1 MTVRGQGRSLQH
13 GASKYHG
20 GRSVYTPRSAISA
33 TLREKS
39 LAKGF
44 LLENVSTDALYP
56 AFYLKKNRVFELRF
70 RLGGVSVLVVCTCGR
85 FVCGDLRRRSRSR
98 RVTTADELKQK
109 YRRTCILC

>member
-39 LAKGF
+39 LAKGL

-56 AFYLKKNRVFELRF
+56 AFYLKKNTGAMVAPSEN
-70 RLGGVSVLVVCTCGR
+70 V
-85 FVCGDLRRRSRSR
+85 
-98 RVTTADELKQK
+98 E
-109 YRRTCILC
+109 

>member
-56 AFYLKKNRVFELRF
+56 AFYLKKKFIMSFFSQIRFLTNLFESGF
-70 RLGGVSVLVVCTCGR
+70 
-85 FVCGDLRRRSRSR
+85 
-98 RVTTADELKQK
+98 
-109 YRRTCILC
+109 

>member
-33 TLREKS
+33 TLREQS

-56 AFYLKKNRVFELRF
+56 AFYLKKMDAHQSRR
-70 RLGGVSVLVVCTCGR
+70 GR
-85 FVCGDLRRRSRSR
+85 FYGFLFEKFPKMAQ
-98 RVTTADELKQK
+98 T
-109 YRRTCILC
+109 

>member
-56 AFYLKKNRVFELRF
+56 AFYLKKKYLQMCS
-70 RLGGVSVLVVCTCGR
+70 LGKIGTEKMIIPGNPK
-85 FVCGDLRRRSRSR
+85 DLGN
-98 RVTTADELKQK
+98 VYTAKVWHG
-109 YRRTCILC
+109 